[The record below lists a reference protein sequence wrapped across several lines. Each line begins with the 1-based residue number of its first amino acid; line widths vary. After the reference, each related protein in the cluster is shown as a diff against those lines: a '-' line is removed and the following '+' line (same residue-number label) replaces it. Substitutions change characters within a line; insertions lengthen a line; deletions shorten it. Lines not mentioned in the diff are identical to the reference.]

1 MIIYIDQIIK
11 PMKNLNQKLA
21 VIQTELKA
29 KKSSYNAFGKYYF
42 RKAEDILEAVKPFL
56 TREGV
61 SVRIEEDII
70 TDSPVPTLQ
79 STAILSDG
87 ENSIKATAVVGVD
100 LNQKGMQTAQQFGAA
115 SSYGK
120 KYALGNLFLIDDTAD
135 ADSTNGHGKASQIVS
150 KNKVFENGAQ
160 LPKANKYTMTEEQ
173 LKKAV
178 EFVKGGGAISAI
190 ESKYRITPEQ
200 MKTLKQSVNV

>member
-1 MIIYIDQIIK
+1 
-11 PMKNLNQKLA
+11 MKNLNKKLS

-29 KKSSYNAFGKYYF
+29 KKSSYNSFGKYYF

-56 TREGV
+56 TREEV

-70 TDSPVPTLQ
+70 TDNPVPTLQ

-100 LNQKGMQTAQQFGAA
+100 LQQKGMQTAQQFGAA

-135 ADSTNGHGKASQIVS
+135 ADSTNSHGKASQIV
-150 KNKVFENGAQ
+150 NKHVKKSMMNED
-160 LPKANKYTMTEEQ
+160 Q
-173 LKKAV
+173 LKKAI
-178 EFVKGGGAISAI
+178 EFVKGGGNIQMI
-190 ESKYRITPEQ
+190 ESKYTITPEQ
-200 MKTLKQSVNV
+200 MKTLKNG

>member
-1 MIIYIDQIIK
+1 
-11 PMKNLNQKLA
+11 MKDLNQKLA

-29 KKSSYNAFGKYYF
+29 KKSSYNSFGKYYF

-56 TREGV
+56 LREKV
-61 SVRIEEDII
+61 SVRVEEELID
-70 TDSPVPTLQ
+70 TTHVPVIK

-87 ENSIKATAVVGVD
+87 ANSITATAIVGVD
-100 LNQKGMQTAQQFGAA
+100 LTQKGMQTAQQFGAA

-135 ADSTNGHGKASQIVS
+135 ADSTNSGGTASKIVNNAKLKMS
-150 KNKVFENGAQ
+150 EDQ
-160 LPKANKYTMTEEQ
+160 W
-173 LKKAV
+173 KKAI

-190 ESKYRITPEQ
+190 ESKYNVTPSQ
-200 MKTLKQSVNV
+200 MVKLKSINE

>member
-1 MIIYIDQIIK
+1 
-11 PMKNLNQKLA
+11 MKDLNKKLA

-56 TREGV
+56 LREGV
-61 SVRIEEDII
+61 SVRVDEELITSIDIPPI
-70 TDSPVPTLQ
+70 IQ

-87 ENSIKATAVVGVD
+87 ENQITATAIVGVD

-135 ADSTNGHGKASQIVS
+135 ADSTNSGGTASKIVNKAKPKMNDSQ
-150 KNKVFENGAQ
+150 
-160 LPKANKYTMTEEQ
+160 LDKAI
-173 LKKAV
+173 

-190 ESKYRITPEQ
+190 ESKYNISSVQ
-200 MKTLKQSVNV
+200 MAELDVHLKERNG